1 MKKSKLGA
9 LIVVVSMLLSQVTAV
24 TAAPANEKNEP
35 TNPTYDIFLD
45 GDKLS
50 LSAPPLLQN
59 GTTLVPFRSVFER
72 LGLSVSWNAQ
82 TKQITGKSEERTIV
96 LTVGSV
102 TAIVNGKNAAMP
114 LAPVVFNNTT
124 YIPLRFAGTASGGEV
139 ELYQGGLNVVWMLS
153 ALQKELHLAVVAK
166 DKDQVERLLKRG
178 ADPEVLIGPIGPAI
192 FLFADDAKDIIALF
206 IKHGMDINV
215 RSSDYSGYTL
225 LHNAVRKGRT
235 EVVKFLLDNGADSS
249 VHSGSG
255 STPLELAEFWREQV
269 RYGYKDHADQTKT
282 PTIQDYDET
291 IALLKDHENKK

>member
-9 LIVVVSMLLSQVTAV
+9 LIVVVSMLLSQVTAAI
-24 TAAPANEKNEP
+24 AAPANEP

-45 GDKLS
+45 GGKLK

-59 GTTLVPFRSVFER
+59 GTTLVPFRSVFEG

-82 TKQITGKSEERTIV
+82 TKQVTGKSEERTIV

-102 TAIVNGKNAAMP
+102 TATVNGKSAAMP
-114 LAPVVFNNTT
+114 LAPVVLNNTT

-153 ALQKELHLAVVAK
+153 ALQKELYLAVVAK

-192 FLFADDAKDIIALF
+192 FSFADDAADVIALF
-206 IKHGMDINV
+206 IKHGMGINE
-215 RSSDYSGYTL
+215 RSADYSGYTL

-235 EVVKFLLDNGADSS
+235 EVVKYLLDNGADPSI
-249 VHSGSG
+249 HSGSG

-269 RYGYKDHADQTKT
+269 RYGYKDHTDQTKT

-291 IALLKDHENKK
+291 IALLKDYQSKK